1 MSFYAPYE
9 SKKNATSFRKG
20 GHAMTNNDKHAA
32 ALDEAIV
39 ASVEEQELE
48 HLVDV
53 LGSEEAQAA
62 VREHHLAELVSVIN

>member
-1 MSFYAPYE
+1 MTYNAPYE
-9 SKKNATSFRKG
+9 HPKNAASARKG

-39 ASVEEQELE
+39 ASVEEAELE

-62 VREHHLAELVSVIN
+62 VREHHLSELVSVIN